1 MIRQSSHVYLM
12 LRRHFLMSSVAAR
25 IINLWK
31 LFLTV
36 EPDVDYKTVTL
47 VFLHEVTRLI
57 APTINAPVTDFTAI
71 DDISLISS
79 LTQKVRGLRDNR
91 CLESITI
98 EQYLHFKRSSDIS
111 SGQNFRRGS

>member
-57 APTINAPVTDFTAI
+57 APT
-71 DDISLISS
+71 
-79 LTQKVRGLRDNR
+79 
-91 CLESITI
+91 
-98 EQYLHFKRSSDIS
+98 KRSRYRFHC
-111 SGQNFRRGS
+111 NRRHKFDFVAYAKSKRPT